1 MCVMPPPTD
10 DTALRRLADHIRR
23 RRVELG
29 MNKIDVAK
37 AADITINTYMKL
49 EDAKPVR
56 DLTYGKVETVLQW
69 AAGSCQEV
77 LRGGD
82 PTVAER
88 MTDSVVT
95 SPVTSDDLEGDVG
108 QAVTNAAI
116 AVADGMSAADIRK
129 LKQHVIDD
137 LRRRGRL
144 PNVGN

>member
-1 MCVMPPPTD
+1 MPPPTD
-10 DTALRRLADHIRR
+10 DTALHRLADHIRR

-69 AAGSCQEV
+69 ASGSCQEV

-95 SPVTSDDLEGDVG
+95 SPVTNDDLEGDVG